1 MTDVG
6 LLGALLGGL
15 LSLVSPCS
23 ALLLPSFFALAFER
37 PLVLLRRVAAF
48 CLGLVLVLA
57 PLGAGVGAV
66 GSLLTVHRT
75 TATRVGGLVVIALGL
90 LMALGGGF
98 ELGAAQRAKG
108 RLHLGPASSAVSVV
122 ALGALYGLSG
132 FCSGPLLGSILTLSM
147 TGGSPAYG
155 AALMATYAAGMTIPL
170 AVLALLWDRAG
181 LRDRSWLRGRPVA
194 LGPVRTHTTSL
205 LAGGVFVLIGLTFVL
220 SDGTTLLPA
229 LTDSGTQLAWQSS
242 VQAWQERVT
251 DLHVLLAVVLVAL
264 VVLALRLVLSSRRAA
279 RRSG

>member
-1 MTDVG
+1 VTGIG

-37 PLVLLRRVAAF
+37 PVVLLRRVLAF
-48 CLGLVLVLA
+48 YLGLVLVLA

-90 LMALGGGF
+90 LVAAGGGF
-98 ELGAAQRAKG
+98 ELGAAQRARG
-108 RLHLGPASSAVSVV
+108 RLRLGPAGSTVSVL

-132 FCSGPLLGSILTLSM
+132 FCSGPLLGSILTISM
-147 TGGSPAYG
+147 AGGSPAYG
-155 AALMATYAAGMTIPL
+155 ALLMATYAAGMTIPL

-181 LRDRSWLRGRPVA
+181 LRDQRWLRGRPVT
-194 LGPVRTHTTSL
+194 LGPLRTHTTSL

-229 LTDSGTQLAWQSS
+229 LTDSGTQLAWQSR
-242 VQAWQERVT
+242 VQGWQAQVT
-251 DLHVLLAVVLVAL
+251 DLHVLLT
-264 VVLALRLVLSSRRAA
+264 VVLAAIVVVATRLVRSRGDHGR
-279 RRSG
+279 